1 MAKVKDQR
9 AVKVYDENGNIIAG
23 SKKSNVDGGSGSNYG
38 SLNSTT
44 ISNVASEPNTIN
56 RYTEN
61 VTKTEN
67 QIKREVL
74 EGIEELQNTMLQFD
88 TAVTPRMV
96 STMLHH
102 SNPESYLYGYLKL
115 TGREC
120 DDFMKKTQSQEW
132 RRMMNKLKS
141 ANPKRINKRFAIYF
155 GPPGGGKTTAALRE
169 ASKKIGMH
177 KDMTAKELMFDFT
190 FDGNG
195 NAQFSKSVF
204 AQAMENGEPIVC
216 DEMNLASN
224 TLLQFMQSVLDNSK
238 SIFMD
243 GQELVIKEGF
253 KVIGTMNDVVS
264 GVDRILPEP
273 IIDRALDI
281 RYFELTPSKIYD
293 YMTSTDD
300 DTVNENDN
308 ADVNSYDNVDEDK

>member
-23 SKKSNVDGGSGSNYG
+23 SKKSNVNNGSTSNYG
-38 SLNSTT
+38 SLNS
-44 ISNVASEPNTIN
+44 SNSSSVSNESNTID
-56 RYTEN
+56 RYTTN

-67 QIKREVL
+67 QIKQEVL

-88 TAVTPRMV
+88 TSVSPRMV

-102 SNPESYLYGYLKL
+102 SNPEAYLYGYLKL

-141 ANPKRINKRFAIYF
+141 ANPKRINKRLAIYF
-155 GPPGGGKTTAALRE
+155 GPAGGGKTTAALRE
-169 ASKKIGMH
+169 AGKKIGMH

-190 FDGNG
+190 FENG
-195 NAQFSKSVF
+195 EAQFSKSVF

-216 DEMNLASN
+216 DELNLASN

-253 KVIGTMNDVVS
+253 KVIGTMNDIVS

-273 IIDRALDI
+273 IVDRAMDI

-300 DTVNENDN
+300 SDVNENDN
-308 ADVNSYDNVDEDK
+308 VDINSNQ

>member
-23 SKKSNVDGGSGSNYG
+23 SRPSTTNSYSSNNG

-44 ISNVASEPNTIN
+44 SSNAFNEPNTIE

-67 QIKREVL
+67 QVKREVM

-102 SNPESYLYGYLKL
+102 SNPEAYLYGYLKL

-141 ANPKRINKRFAIYF
+141 ANPKRINKRLAIYF
-155 GPPGGGKTTAALRE
+155 GTPSGGKTTAALRE
-169 ASKKIGMH
+169 AGKKIGMH

-190 FDGNG
+190 FDDNG

-216 DEMNLASN
+216 DEINLASN

-281 RYFELTPSKIYD
+281 RHFELTPSKIYD
-293 YMTSTDD
+293 YMMSTDD
-300 DTVNENDN
+300 DDVNENDGT
-308 ADVNSYDNVDEDK
+308 DETTETN

>member
-9 AVKVYDENGNIIAG
+9 AVKVYDENGNIIVG
-23 SKKSNVDGGSGSNYG
+23 SRPSTTNSYSSNNGI
-38 SLNSTT
+38 LNSNA
-44 ISNVASEPNTIN
+44 SNEPNAIE

-67 QIKREVL
+67 QIKQGVM

-102 SNPESYLYGYLKL
+102 SNPEAYLYGYLKL

-141 ANPKRINKRFAIYF
+141 ANPKRINKRLAIYF

-169 ASKKIGMH
+169 AGKKIGMH

-190 FDGNG
+190 FKDGE
-195 NAQFSKSVF
+195 AQFSKSVF
-204 AQAMENGEPIVC
+204 AQAMENGEAIVC
-216 DEMNLASN
+216 DELNLASN

-293 YMTSTDD
+293 YMMNTDD
-300 DTVNENDN
+300 DAVNENDKT
-308 ADVNSYDNVDEDK
+308 DETE

>member
-1 MAKVKDQR
+1 MVKVKDQR

-23 SKKSNVDGGSGSNYG
+23 SKKSNVNNGSTSNYG
-38 SLNSTT
+38 SLNS
-44 ISNVASEPNTIN
+44 SNSSSVSNESNTID
-56 RYTEN
+56 RYTTN

-67 QIKREVL
+67 QIKQEVL
-74 EGIEELQNTMLQFD
+74 EGIGELQNTMLQFD
-88 TAVTPRMV
+88 TSVSPRMV

-102 SNPESYLYGYLKL
+102 SNPEAYLYGYLKL

-141 ANPKRINKRFAIYF
+141 ANPKRINKRLAIYF
-155 GPPGGGKTTAALRE
+155 GPAGGGKTTAALRE
-169 ASKKIGMH
+169 AGKKIGMH

-190 FDGNG
+190 FENG
-195 NAQFSKSVF
+195 DAQFSKSVF

-216 DEMNLASN
+216 DELNLASN

-253 KVIGTMNDVVS
+253 KVIGTMNDIVS

-273 IIDRALDI
+273 IVDRAMDI

-293 YMTSTDD
+293 YMISTDD
-300 DTVNENDN
+300 SDVNENDN
-308 ADVNSYDNVDEDK
+308 VDVNSNQ

>member
-9 AVKVYDENGNIIAG
+9 AVKVYDENGNIIGG
-23 SKKSNVDGGSGSNYG
+23 SKKPNVNNGSASNYG
-38 SLNSTT
+38 SLNS
-44 ISNVASEPNTIN
+44 SNSSSVSSESNTID
-56 RYTEN
+56 RYTTN

-67 QIKREVL
+67 QIKQEVL

-88 TAVTPRMV
+88 TSVSPRMV

-102 SNPESYLYGYLKL
+102 SNPEAYLYGYLKL

-141 ANPKRINKRFAIYF
+141 ANPKRINKRLAIYF
-155 GPPGGGKTTAALRE
+155 GPAGGGKTTAALRE
-169 ASKKIGMH
+169 AGKKIGMH

-190 FDGNG
+190 FENG
-195 NAQFSKSVF
+195 DAQFSKSVF

-216 DEMNLASN
+216 DELNLASN

-253 KVIGTMNDVVS
+253 KVIGTMNDIVS

-273 IIDRALDI
+273 IVDRAMDI

-293 YMTSTDD
+293 YMISTDD
-300 DTVNENDN
+300 GDVNENDN
-308 ADVNSYDNVDEDK
+308 VDVNSNK

>member
-1 MAKVKDQR
+1 MVKVKDQR

-23 SKKSNVDGGSGSNYG
+23 SKKSNVNNGSSSNYG
-38 SLNSTT
+38 SLNS
-44 ISNVASEPNTIN
+44 SNSSSVSNESNTID
-56 RYTEN
+56 RYTTN

-67 QIKREVL
+67 QIKQEVL
-74 EGIEELQNTMLQFD
+74 EGIGELQNTMLQFD
-88 TAVTPRMV
+88 TSVSPRMV

-102 SNPESYLYGYLKL
+102 SNPEAYLYGYLKL

-141 ANPKRINKRFAIYF
+141 ANPKRINKRLAIYF
-155 GPPGGGKTTAALRE
+155 GPAGGGKTTAALRE
-169 ASKKIGMH
+169 AGKKIGMH

-190 FDGNG
+190 FENG
-195 NAQFSKSVF
+195 DAQFSKSVF

-216 DEMNLASN
+216 DELNLASN

-253 KVIGTMNDVVS
+253 KVIGTMNDIVS

-273 IIDRALDI
+273 IVDRAMDI

-293 YMTSTDD
+293 YMISTDD
-300 DTVNENDN
+300 SDVNENDN
-308 ADVNSYDNVDEDK
+308 VDINSNQ

>member
-23 SKKSNVDGGSGSNYG
+23 SRQSTTNSYSSNNG
-38 SLNSTT
+38 SLNSTAS
-44 ISNVASEPNTIN
+44 SNASNEPNTIE

-67 QIKREVL
+67 QIKQEVL

-102 SNPESYLYGYLKL
+102 SNPEAYLYGYLKL
-115 TGREC
+115 MGREC

-141 ANPKRINKRFAIYF
+141 ANPKRINKRLAIYF

-169 ASKKIGMH
+169 AGKKIGMH

-190 FDGNG
+190 FKDGE
-195 NAQFSKSVF
+195 AQFSKSVF
-204 AQAMENGEPIVC
+204 AQAMENGEAIVC
-216 DEMNLASN
+216 DELNLASN

-264 GVDRILPEP
+264 GVDRILQEP

-293 YMTSTDD
+293 YMMSTDD
-300 DTVNENDN
+300 DDVNENDGT
-308 ADVNSYDNVDEDK
+308 DETTETN

>member
-23 SKKSNVDGGSGSNYG
+23 SKKTNVNNGSASNYG
-38 SLNSTT
+38 SLNS
-44 ISNVASEPNTIN
+44 SNNSSVSSESNTID
-56 RYTEN
+56 RYTTN

-67 QIKREVL
+67 QIKQEVL

-88 TAVTPRMV
+88 TSVSPRMV

-102 SNPESYLYGYLKL
+102 SNPEAYLYGYLKL

-141 ANPKRINKRFAIYF
+141 ANPKRINKRLAIYF
-155 GPPGGGKTTAALRE
+155 GPAGGGKTTAALRE
-169 ASKKIGMH
+169 AGKKIGMH

-190 FDGNG
+190 FENG
-195 NAQFSKSVF
+195 DAQFSKSVF

-216 DEMNLASN
+216 DELNLASN

-253 KVIGTMNDVVS
+253 KVIGTMNDIVS

-273 IIDRALDI
+273 IVDRAMDI

-293 YMTSTDD
+293 YMISTDD
-300 DTVNENDN
+300 SDVNENDDV
-308 ADVNSYDNVDEDK
+308 DVNSNQ

>member
-23 SKKSNVDGGSGSNYG
+23 SKKSNVNNGSTSNYG
-38 SLNSTT
+38 SLNS
-44 ISNVASEPNTIN
+44 SNSSSVLNESNTID
-56 RYTEN
+56 RYTTN

-67 QIKREVL
+67 QIKQEVL
-74 EGIEELQNTMLQFD
+74 EGIGELQNTMLQFD
-88 TAVTPRMV
+88 TSVSPRMV

-102 SNPESYLYGYLKL
+102 SNPEAYLYGYLKL

-141 ANPKRINKRFAIYF
+141 ANPKRINKRLAIYF
-155 GPPGGGKTTAALRE
+155 GPAGGGKTTAALRE
-169 ASKKIGMH
+169 AGKKIGMH

-190 FDGNG
+190 FENG
-195 NAQFSKSVF
+195 DAQFSKSVF

-216 DEMNLASN
+216 DELNLASN

-253 KVIGTMNDVVS
+253 KVIGTMNDIVS

-273 IIDRALDI
+273 IVDRAMDI

-293 YMTSTDD
+293 YMISTDD
-300 DTVNENDN
+300 SDVNENDN
-308 ADVNSYDNVDEDK
+308 VDVNSNQ

>member
-1 MAKVKDQR
+1 
-9 AVKVYDENGNIIAG
+9 
-23 SKKSNVDGGSGSNYG
+23 
-38 SLNSTT
+38 
-44 ISNVASEPNTIN
+44 
-56 RYTEN
+56 
-61 VTKTEN
+61 
-67 QIKREVL
+67 
-74 EGIEELQNTMLQFD
+74 
-88 TAVTPRMV
+88 
-96 STMLHH
+96 
-102 SNPESYLYGYLKL
+102 
-115 TGREC
+115 
-120 DDFMKKTQSQEW
+120 
-132 RRMMNKLKS
+132 MMNKLKS
-141 ANPKRINKRFAIYF
+141 ANPKRINKRLAIYF

-169 ASKKIGMH
+169 AGKKIGMH

-190 FDGNG
+190 FDDNG

-281 RYFELTPSKIYD
+281 RYFELTPSKIYE

-300 DTVNENDN
+300 DNVNEND
-308 ADVNSYDNVDEDK
+308 STDETTETN

>member
-23 SKKSNVDGGSGSNYG
+23 SKPSTTNGYSSNTGN
-38 SLNSTT
+38 LNSTT
-44 ISNVASEPNTIN
+44 SSNASNEPNTIE

-67 QIKREVL
+67 QIKREVM

-102 SNPESYLYGYLKL
+102 SNPEAYLYGYLKL

-141 ANPKRINKRFAIYF
+141 ANPKRINKRLAIYF
-155 GPPGGGKTTAALRE
+155 GPPSGGKTT
-169 ASKKIGMH
+169 GMH

-190 FDGNG
+190 FDDNG

-216 DEMNLASN
+216 DEINLASN

-293 YMTSTDD
+293 YMMNTDD
-300 DTVNENDN
+300 DAVNENDKI
-308 ADVNSYDNVDEDK
+308 DETN

>member
-9 AVKVYDENGNIIAG
+9 SVKVYDENGNIIVG
-23 SKKSNVDGGSGSNYG
+23 SRPSTTNSYGSINQSSNSNTSSNVTSDS
-38 SLNSTT
+38 
-44 ISNVASEPNTIN
+44 NTID
-56 RYTEN
+56 RYTTN

-67 QIKREVL
+67 QIKREVM

-102 SNPESYLYGYLKL
+102 SNPEAYLYGYLKL

-141 ANPKRINKRFAIYF
+141 ANPKRINKRLAIYF

-169 ASKKIGMH
+169 AGKKIGMH

-190 FDGNG
+190 FDDNG

-293 YMTSTDD
+293 YMMNTDD
-300 DTVNENDN
+300 DAVNENDKT
-308 ADVNSYDNVDEDK
+308 DEAK

>member
-23 SKKSNVDGGSGSNYG
+23 SKKSNVNNGSNSNYG
-38 SLNSTT
+38 SLNS
-44 ISNVASEPNTIN
+44 SNSSSVSNESNTID
-56 RYTEN
+56 RYTTN
-61 VTKTEN
+61 VIKTEN
-67 QIKREVL
+67 QIKQEVL

-141 ANPKRINKRFAIYF
+141 ANPKRINKRLAIYF

-169 ASKKIGMH
+169 AGKKIGMH

>member
-23 SKKSNVDGGSGSNYG
+23 SKKSNVNNGSTSNYG
-38 SLNSTT
+38 SLNS
-44 ISNVASEPNTIN
+44 SNSSSVSNESNTID
-56 RYTEN
+56 RYTTN

-67 QIKREVL
+67 QIKQEVL
-74 EGIEELQNTMLQFD
+74 EGIGELQNTMLQFD
-88 TAVTPRMV
+88 TSVSPRMV

-102 SNPESYLYGYLKL
+102 SNPEAYLYGYLKL

-141 ANPKRINKRFAIYF
+141 ANPKRINKRLAIYF
-155 GPPGGGKTTAALRE
+155 GPAGGGKTTAALRE
-169 ASKKIGMH
+169 AGKKIGMH

-190 FDGNG
+190 FENG
-195 NAQFSKSVF
+195 DAQFSKSVF

-216 DEMNLASN
+216 DELNLASN

-253 KVIGTMNDVVS
+253 KVIGTMNDIVS

-273 IIDRALDI
+273 IVDRAMDI

-293 YMTSTDD
+293 YMISTDD
-300 DTVNENDN
+300 SDVNENDN
-308 ADVNSYDNVDEDK
+308 VDINSNQ

>member
-1 MAKVKDQR
+1 M
-9 AVKVYDENGNIIAG
+9 
-23 SKKSNVDGGSGSNYG
+23 
-38 SLNSTT
+38 
-44 ISNVASEPNTIN
+44 
-56 RYTEN
+56 
-61 VTKTEN
+61 
-67 QIKREVL
+67 

-102 SNPESYLYGYLKL
+102 SNPEAYLYGYLKL

-141 ANPKRINKRFAIYF
+141 ANPKRINKRLAIYF

-169 ASKKIGMH
+169 AGKKIGMH

-190 FDGNG
+190 FDDNG

-300 DTVNENDN
+300 DAVNENDN
-308 ADVNSYDNVDEDK
+308 VDVNSNR

>member
-23 SKKSNVDGGSGSNYG
+23 SKKSNVNNGSTSNYG
-38 SLNSTT
+38 SLNS
-44 ISNVASEPNTIN
+44 SNSSSVSNESNTID
-56 RYTEN
+56 RYTTN

-67 QIKREVL
+67 QIKQEVL

-88 TAVTPRMV
+88 TSVSPRMV

-102 SNPESYLYGYLKL
+102 SNPEAYLYGYLKL

-141 ANPKRINKRFAIYF
+141 ANPKRINKRLAIYF
-155 GPPGGGKTTAALRE
+155 GPAGGGKTTAALRE
-169 ASKKIGMH
+169 AGKKIGMH

-190 FDGNG
+190 FENG
-195 NAQFSKSVF
+195 DAQFSKSVF

-216 DEMNLASN
+216 DELNLASN

-253 KVIGTMNDVVS
+253 KVIGTMNDIVS

-273 IIDRALDI
+273 IVDRAMDI

-300 DTVNENDN
+300 DAVNENDN
-308 ADVNSYDNVDEDK
+308 ADVSSDDNVDKTE

>member
-23 SKKSNVDGGSGSNYG
+23 SRPSSISGGSTSNYG
-38 SLNSTT
+38 NLNSTT
-44 ISNVASEPNTIN
+44 SSNASNEPNTIE

-67 QIKREVL
+67 QIKREVM

-141 ANPKRINKRFAIYF
+141 ANPKRINKRLAIYF
-155 GPPGGGKTTAALRE
+155 GPPSGGKTTAALRE
-169 ASKKIGMH
+169 AGKKIGMH

-190 FDGNG
+190 FKDGE
-195 NAQFSKSVF
+195 AQFSKSVF

-216 DEMNLASN
+216 DEINLASN

-281 RYFELTPSKIYD
+281 RYFELTPDKIYE
-293 YMTSTDD
+293 YMMNTDD
-300 DTVNENDN
+300 SDVNENDN
-308 ADVNSYDNVDEDK
+308 VDVNSNQ

>member
-9 AVKVYDENGNIIAG
+9 SVKVYDENGNIIAG
-23 SKKSNVDGGSGSNYG
+23 SRPSTTNSYGSINQSSNSNTSSNVTSDS
-38 SLNSTT
+38 
-44 ISNVASEPNTIN
+44 NTID

-67 QIKREVL
+67 QIKQEVM

-141 ANPKRINKRFAIYF
+141 ANPKRINKRLAIYF

-169 ASKKIGMH
+169 AGKKIGMH

-190 FDGNG
+190 FKDGE
-195 NAQFSKSVF
+195 AQFSKSVF
-204 AQAMENGEPIVC
+204 AQAMENGEAIVC

-281 RYFELTPSKIYD
+281 RYFELTPSKIYE

-300 DTVNENDN
+300 DNVNEND
-308 ADVNSYDNVDEDK
+308 STDEIMGTN

>member
-9 AVKVYDENGNIIAG
+9 AVKVYDENGNIIGG
-23 SKKSNVDGGSGSNYG
+23 SKKSNLNNGSTSNYG
-38 SLNSTT
+38 SLNS
-44 ISNVASEPNTIN
+44 SNSSSVSNESNTID
-56 RYTEN
+56 RYTTN

-67 QIKREVL
+67 QIKQEVL

-88 TAVTPRMV
+88 TSVSPRMV

-102 SNPESYLYGYLKL
+102 SNPEAYLYGYLKL

-141 ANPKRINKRFAIYF
+141 ANPKRINKRLAIYF
-155 GPPGGGKTTAALRE
+155 GPAGGGKTTAALRE
-169 ASKKIGMH
+169 AGKKIGMH

-190 FDGNG
+190 FENG
-195 NAQFSKSVF
+195 DAQFSKSVF

-216 DEMNLASN
+216 DELNLASN

-300 DTVNENDN
+300 DAVNENDN
-308 ADVNSYDNVDEDK
+308 ADVKSDVDVDEVE

>member
-23 SKKSNVDGGSGSNYG
+23 SKKSNVNNGSTSNYG
-38 SLNSTT
+38 SLNS
-44 ISNVASEPNTIN
+44 SNSSSVSSESNTID
-56 RYTEN
+56 RYTTN

-67 QIKREVL
+67 QIKQEVL

-88 TAVTPRMV
+88 TSVSPRMV

-102 SNPESYLYGYLKL
+102 SNPEAYLYGYLKL

-141 ANPKRINKRFAIYF
+141 ANPKRINKRLAIYF
-155 GPPGGGKTTAALRE
+155 GPAGGGKTTAALRE
-169 ASKKIGMH
+169 AGKKIGMH

-190 FDGNG
+190 FENG
-195 NAQFSKSVF
+195 EAQFSKSVF

-216 DEMNLASN
+216 DELNLASN

-253 KVIGTMNDVVS
+253 KVISTMNDVVS

-273 IIDRALDI
+273 IVDRAMDI

-293 YMTSTDD
+293 YMISTDD
-300 DTVNENDN
+300 SDVNENDN
-308 ADVNSYDNVDEDK
+308 VDVNSNQ

>member
-1 MAKVKDQR
+1 MAKVKDRR

-23 SKKSNVDGGSGSNYG
+23 SKKSNVNNGSASNYG
-38 SLNSTT
+38 SLNS
-44 ISNVASEPNTIN
+44 SNSSSVSNESNTID
-56 RYTEN
+56 RYTTN

-67 QIKREVL
+67 QIKQEVL

-88 TAVTPRMV
+88 TSVSPRMV

-102 SNPESYLYGYLKL
+102 SNPEAYLYGYLKL

-141 ANPKRINKRFAIYF
+141 ANPKRINKRLAIYF
-155 GPPGGGKTTAALRE
+155 GPAGGGKTTAALRE
-169 ASKKIGMH
+169 AGKKIGMH

-190 FDGNG
+190 FENG
-195 NAQFSKSVF
+195 DAQFSKSVF

-216 DEMNLASN
+216 DELNLASN

-253 KVIGTMNDVVS
+253 KVIGTMNDIVS

-273 IIDRALDI
+273 IVDRAMDI

-293 YMTSTDD
+293 YMISTDD
-300 DTVNENDN
+300 SDVNENDN
-308 ADVNSYDNVDEDK
+308 VDVNSNQ

>member
-23 SKKSNVDGGSGSNYG
+23 SRPSSTNSSSSNYG

-44 ISNVASEPNTIN
+44 SSNVSNESNTIE

-67 QIKREVL
+67 QIKREVM

-88 TAVTPRMV
+88 IAVTPRMV

-102 SNPESYLYGYLKL
+102 SNPEAYLYGYLKL

-141 ANPKRINKRFAIYF
+141 ANPKRINKRLAIYF

-169 ASKKIGMH
+169 SGKKIGMH
-177 KDMTAKELMFDFT
+177 KDMTDKELMFDFT
-190 FDGNG
+190 FKDGE
-195 NAQFSKSVF
+195 AQFSKSVF
-204 AQAMENGEPIVC
+204 AQAMENGEAIVC
-216 DEMNLASN
+216 DELNLASN

-293 YMTSTDD
+293 YMINTDD
-300 DTVNENDN
+300 DAVNENDKT
-308 ADVNSYDNVDEDK
+308 DETN

>member
-9 AVKVYDENGNIIAG
+9 AVKVYDENGNIIVG
-23 SKKSNVDGGSGSNYG
+23 SRPSTTNSYSSNNG
-38 SLNSTT
+38 SLNSNA
-44 ISNVASEPNTIN
+44 SNEPNTIE

-67 QIKREVL
+67 QIKREVM

-102 SNPESYLYGYLKL
+102 SNPEAYLYGYLKL

-141 ANPKRINKRFAIYF
+141 ANPKRINKRLAIYF

-169 ASKKIGMH
+169 AGKKIGMH

-190 FDGNG
+190 FKDGE
-195 NAQFSKSVF
+195 AQFSKSVF

-216 DEMNLASN
+216 DELNLASN

-293 YMTSTDD
+293 YMMNTDD
-300 DTVNENDN
+300 DNVNENDN
-308 ADVNSYDNVDEDK
+308 VDVNSNR

>member
-23 SKKSNVDGGSGSNYG
+23 SKKSNVNNGSTSNYG
-38 SLNSTT
+38 SLNS
-44 ISNVASEPNTIN
+44 SNSSSVSNESNTID
-56 RYTEN
+56 RYTTN

-67 QIKREVL
+67 QIKQEVL
-74 EGIEELQNTMLQFD
+74 EGIGELQNTMLQFD
-88 TAVTPRMV
+88 TSVSPRMV

-102 SNPESYLYGYLKL
+102 SNPEAYLYGYLKL

-141 ANPKRINKRFAIYF
+141 ANPKRINKRLAIYF
-155 GPPGGGKTTAALRE
+155 GPAGGGKTTAALRE
-169 ASKKIGMH
+169 AGKKIGMH

-190 FDGNG
+190 FENG
-195 NAQFSKSVF
+195 DAQFSKSVF

-216 DEMNLASN
+216 DELNLASN

-253 KVIGTMNDVVS
+253 KVICTMNDIVS

-273 IIDRALDI
+273 IVDRAMDI

-293 YMTSTDD
+293 YMISTDD
-300 DTVNENDN
+300 SDVNENDN
-308 ADVNSYDNVDEDK
+308 VDVNSNQ

>member
-23 SKKSNVDGGSGSNYG
+23 SRPLTTNSYGSINQSSNSNTSSNVTSDS
-38 SLNSTT
+38 
-44 ISNVASEPNTIN
+44 NTID
-56 RYTEN
+56 RYTTN

-67 QIKREVL
+67 QIKREVM

-102 SNPESYLYGYLKL
+102 SNPEAYLYGYLKL

-141 ANPKRINKRFAIYF
+141 ANPKRINKRLAIYF
-155 GPPGGGKTTAALRE
+155 GPPSGGKTTAALRE
-169 ASKKIGMH
+169 AGKKIGMH

-190 FDGNG
+190 FKDGE
-195 NAQFSKSVF
+195 AQFSKSVF

-216 DEMNLASN
+216 DEINLASN

-281 RYFELTPSKIYD
+281 RYFELTPSKIYE

-300 DTVNENDN
+300 DNVNEND
-308 ADVNSYDNVDEDK
+308 STDETTETN

>member
-1 MAKVKDQR
+1 
-9 AVKVYDENGNIIAG
+9 
-23 SKKSNVDGGSGSNYG
+23 
-38 SLNSTT
+38 
-44 ISNVASEPNTIN
+44 
-56 RYTEN
+56 
-61 VTKTEN
+61 
-67 QIKREVL
+67 
-74 EGIEELQNTMLQFD
+74 
-88 TAVTPRMV
+88 
-96 STMLHH
+96 
-102 SNPESYLYGYLKL
+102 
-115 TGREC
+115 
-120 DDFMKKTQSQEW
+120 
-132 RRMMNKLKS
+132 MNKLKS
-141 ANPKRINKRFAIYF
+141 ANPKRINKRLAIYF

-169 ASKKIGMH
+169 AGKKIGMH

-190 FDGNG
+190 FDDNG

-300 DTVNENDN
+300 DAVNENDKT
-308 ADVNSYDNVDEDK
+308 DETDETK

>member
-23 SKKSNVDGGSGSNYG
+23 SRPSSISSGSTSNNG

-44 ISNVASEPNTIN
+44 SSNESNEPNTIA

-61 VTKTEN
+61 VNKTEN
-67 QIKREVL
+67 QIKREVM

-102 SNPESYLYGYLKL
+102 SNPEAYLYGYLKL

-141 ANPKRINKRFAIYF
+141 ANPKRINKRLAIYF
-155 GPPGGGKTTAALRE
+155 GPPSGGKTTAALRE
-169 ASKKIGMH
+169 AGKKIGMH

-190 FDGNG
+190 FKDGE
-195 NAQFSKSVF
+195 AQFSKSVF
-204 AQAMENGEPIVC
+204 AQAMENGEAIVC

-293 YMTSTDD
+293 YMMNTDD
-300 DTVNENDN
+300 DAVNENDKI
-308 ADVNSYDNVDEDK
+308 DETN

>member
-9 AVKVYDENGNIIAG
+9 VVKVYDENGNIITG
-23 SKKSNVDGGSGSNYG
+23 SRPSTTNSYSSNNG

-44 ISNVASEPNTIN
+44 SSNASNESNTIE

-67 QIKREVL
+67 QIKREVM

-102 SNPESYLYGYLKL
+102 SNPEAYLYGYLKL

-141 ANPKRINKRFAIYF
+141 ANPKRINKRLAIYF
-155 GPPGGGKTTAALRE
+155 GPPSGGKTTAALRE
-169 ASKKIGMH
+169 AGKKIGMH

-190 FDGNG
+190 FKDGE
-195 NAQFSKSVF
+195 AQFSKSVF
-204 AQAMENGEPIVC
+204 AQAMENGEAIVC
-216 DEMNLASN
+216 DELNLASN

-243 GQELVIKEGF
+243 GQELVIKEG
-253 KVIGTMNDVVS
+253 
-264 GVDRILPEP
+264 
-273 IIDRALDI
+273 
-281 RYFELTPSKIYD
+281 YFELTPSKIYD
-293 YMTSTDD
+293 YMMNTDD
-300 DTVNENDN
+300 DAVNENDKT
-308 ADVNSYDNVDEDK
+308 DETE

>member
-1 MAKVKDQR
+1 
-9 AVKVYDENGNIIAG
+9 
-23 SKKSNVDGGSGSNYG
+23 
-38 SLNSTT
+38 
-44 ISNVASEPNTIN
+44 
-56 RYTEN
+56 
-61 VTKTEN
+61 
-67 QIKREVL
+67 
-74 EGIEELQNTMLQFD
+74 
-88 TAVTPRMV
+88 
-96 STMLHH
+96 
-102 SNPESYLYGYLKL
+102 
-115 TGREC
+115 
-120 DDFMKKTQSQEW
+120 
-132 RRMMNKLKS
+132 
-141 ANPKRINKRFAIYF
+141 
-155 GPPGGGKTTAALRE
+155 
-169 ASKKIGMH
+169 MH

-190 FDGNG
+190 FDDNG

-224 TLLQFMQSVLDNSK
+224 TLLQFMQSILDNSK

-293 YMTSTDD
+293 YMMNTDD
-300 DTVNENDN
+300 DDVNEND
-308 ADVNSYDNVDEDK
+308 STDETMETN

>member
-23 SKKSNVDGGSGSNYG
+23 SKKSNVNSGSNSNYG
-38 SLNSTT
+38 NLNTFNNSSV
-44 ISNVASEPNTIN
+44 SNDSNTIE

-67 QIKREVL
+67 QIKQEVL

-88 TAVTPRMV
+88 TSVSPRMV

-102 SNPESYLYGYLKL
+102 NNPEAYLYGYLKL

-141 ANPKRINKRFAIYF
+141 ANPKRINKRLAIYF
-155 GPPGGGKTTAALRE
+155 GPAGGGKTTAALRE
-169 ASKKIGMH
+169 AGKKIGMH

-204 AQAMENGEPIVC
+204 AQAMENGEAIVC
-216 DEMNLASN
+216 DELNLASN

-243 GQELVIKEGF
+243 GKELVIKEGF

-300 DTVNENDN
+300 DAVNE
-308 ADVNSYDNVDEDK
+308 SDNVDVKSDVDVDEIE

>member
-1 MAKVKDQR
+1 MKDQR
-9 AVKVYDENGNIIAG
+9 AVKVYDENGNIIVG
-23 SKKSNVDGGSGSNYG
+23 SRPSTTNSYSSNNG
-38 SLNSTT
+38 SLNSNA
-44 ISNVASEPNTIN
+44 SNEPNTIE

-67 QIKREVL
+67 QIKREVM

-102 SNPESYLYGYLKL
+102 SNPEAYLYGYLKL

-141 ANPKRINKRFAIYF
+141 ANPKRINKRLAIYF

-169 ASKKIGMH
+169 AGKKIGMH

-190 FDGNG
+190 FKDGE
-195 NAQFSKSVF
+195 AQFSKSVF

-216 DEMNLASN
+216 DELNLASN

-293 YMTSTDD
+293 YMMNTDD
-300 DTVNENDN
+300 DNVNENDN
-308 ADVNSYDNVDEDK
+308 VDVNSNR

>member
-9 AVKVYDENGNIIAG
+9 AVKVYDENGNIIVG
-23 SKKSNVDGGSGSNYG
+23 SRPSTTNSYSSNNG
-38 SLNSTT
+38 SLNSNA
-44 ISNVASEPNTIN
+44 SNEPNTIE

-67 QIKREVL
+67 QIKQEVM

-102 SNPESYLYGYLKL
+102 SNPEAYLYGYLKL

-141 ANPKRINKRFAIYF
+141 ANPKRINKRLAIYF

-169 ASKKIGMH
+169 AGKKIGMH

-190 FDGNG
+190 FKDGE
-195 NAQFSKSVF
+195 AQFSKSVF
-204 AQAMENGEPIVC
+204 AQAMENGEAIVC
-216 DEMNLASN
+216 DELNLASN

-293 YMTSTDD
+293 YMMNTDD
-300 DTVNENDN
+300 DNVNENDN
-308 ADVNSYDNVDEDK
+308 VDVNSNR

>member
-23 SKKSNVDGGSGSNYG
+23 SKKSNVNNGSTSNYG
-38 SLNSTT
+38 SLNS
-44 ISNVASEPNTIN
+44 SNSSSVSNESNTID
-56 RYTEN
+56 RYTTN

-67 QIKREVL
+67 QIKQEVL

-88 TAVTPRMV
+88 TSVSPRMV

-102 SNPESYLYGYLKL
+102 SNPEAYLYGYLKL

-141 ANPKRINKRFAIYF
+141 ANPKRINKRLAIYF
-155 GPPGGGKTTAALRE
+155 GPAGGGKTTAALRE
-169 ASKKIGMH
+169 AGKKIGMH

-190 FDGNG
+190 FENG
-195 NAQFSKSVF
+195 DAQFSKSVF

-216 DEMNLASN
+216 DELNLASN

-253 KVIGTMNDVVS
+253 KVIGTMNDIVS

-273 IIDRALDI
+273 IVDRAMDI

-293 YMTSTDD
+293 YMISTDD
-300 DTVNENDN
+300 SDVNENDN
-308 ADVNSYDNVDEDK
+308 VDVNSNQ

>member
-23 SKKSNVDGGSGSNYG
+23 SKKSNVNNGSTSNYG
-38 SLNSTT
+38 SLNS
-44 ISNVASEPNTIN
+44 SNSSSVSNESNTID
-56 RYTEN
+56 RYTTN

-67 QIKREVL
+67 QIKQEVL
-74 EGIEELQNTMLQFD
+74 EGIGELQNTMLQFD
-88 TAVTPRMV
+88 TSVSPRMV

-102 SNPESYLYGYLKL
+102 SNPEAYLYGYLKL
-115 TGREC
+115 TSREC

-141 ANPKRINKRFAIYF
+141 ANPKRINKRLAIYF
-155 GPPGGGKTTAALRE
+155 GPAGGGKTTAALRE
-169 ASKKIGMH
+169 AGKKIGMH

-190 FDGNG
+190 FENG
-195 NAQFSKSVF
+195 DAQFSKSVF

-216 DEMNLASN
+216 DELNLASN

-253 KVIGTMNDVVS
+253 KVIGTMNDIVS

-273 IIDRALDI
+273 IVDRAMDI

-293 YMTSTDD
+293 YMISTDD
-300 DTVNENDN
+300 SDVNENDN
-308 ADVNSYDNVDEDK
+308 VDVNSNQ

>member
-23 SKKSNVDGGSGSNYG
+23 SRPSTTNSYGSINQSSNSNTSSNVTSDS
-38 SLNSTT
+38 
-44 ISNVASEPNTIN
+44 NTID
-56 RYTEN
+56 RYTTN

-67 QIKREVL
+67 QVKREVM

-88 TAVTPRMV
+88 TSVSPRMV

-102 SNPESYLYGYLKL
+102 SNPEAYLYGYLKL

-141 ANPKRINKRFAIYF
+141 ANPKRINKRLAIYF

-169 ASKKIGMH
+169 AGKKIGMH

-190 FDGNG
+190 FDDNG

-243 GQELVIKEGF
+243 GQELIIKEGF
-253 KVIGTMNDVVS
+253 KVIGTMNDIVS

-293 YMTSTDD
+293 YMMNADD
-300 DTVNENDN
+300 DDVNEND
-308 ADVNSYDNVDEDK
+308 STDETMETN

>member
-9 AVKVYDENGNIIAG
+9 ANKVYDENGNIIAG
-23 SKKSNVDGGSGSNYG
+23 SKESNVNSGSNNNYG
-38 SLNSTT
+38 NLNTFNN
-44 ISNVASEPNTIN
+44 SNVSDDSNTIE
-56 RYTEN
+56 RYTDN

-141 ANPKRINKRFAIYF
+141 ANPKRINKRLVIYF

-169 ASKKIGMH
+169 AGKKIGMH

-190 FDGNG
+190 FKDGE
-195 NAQFSKSVF
+195 AQFSKSVF
-204 AQAMENGEPIVC
+204 AQAMENGEAIVC
-216 DEMNLASN
+216 DELNLASN

-300 DTVNENDN
+300 NAVNENDN
-308 ADVNSYDNVDEDK
+308 ADVSSDDNVDKIE

>member
-23 SKKSNVDGGSGSNYG
+23 SKKSNVNNGSTSNYG
-38 SLNSTT
+38 SLNS
-44 ISNVASEPNTIN
+44 SNNSSVSSESNTID
-56 RYTEN
+56 RYTTN

-67 QIKREVL
+67 QIKQEVL

-88 TAVTPRMV
+88 TSVSPRMV

-102 SNPESYLYGYLKL
+102 SNPEAYLYGYLKL

-141 ANPKRINKRFAIYF
+141 ANPKRINKRLAIYF
-155 GPPGGGKTTAALRE
+155 GPAGGGKTTAALRG
-169 ASKKIGMH
+169 AGKKIGMH

-190 FDGNG
+190 FENG
-195 NAQFSKSVF
+195 DAQFSKSVF

-216 DEMNLASN
+216 DELNLASN

-253 KVIGTMNDVVS
+253 KVIGTMNDIVS

-273 IIDRALDI
+273 IVDRAMDI

-300 DTVNENDN
+300 SDVNENDN
-308 ADVNSYDNVDEDK
+308 VDVDSNE

>member
-9 AVKVYDENGNIIAG
+9 ANKVYDENGNIIAG
-23 SKKSNVDGGSGSNYG
+23 SKKSNLNSGSNNNYG
-38 SLNSTT
+38 NLNTFNN
-44 ISNVASEPNTIN
+44 SNVSNDSNTIE

-96 STMLHH
+96 STMLYH

-141 ANPKRINKRFAIYF
+141 ANPKRINKRLAIYF

-169 ASKKIGMH
+169 AGKKIGMH

-190 FDGNG
+190 FKDGE
-195 NAQFSKSVF
+195 AQFSKSVF
-204 AQAMENGEPIVC
+204 AQAMENGEAIVC
-216 DEMNLASN
+216 DELNLASN

-300 DTVNENDN
+300 DAVNENDN
-308 ADVNSYDNVDEDK
+308 ANVSSDDNVDKTE

>member
-9 AVKVYDENGNIIAG
+9 AVKVYDENGNIIVG
-23 SKKSNVDGGSGSNYG
+23 SRPSTTNSYSSNNG
-38 SLNSTT
+38 SLNSNA
-44 ISNVASEPNTIN
+44 SNEPNTIE

-67 QIKREVL
+67 QIKQEVM

-141 ANPKRINKRFAIYF
+141 ANPKRINKRLAIYF

-169 ASKKIGMH
+169 AGKKIGMH

-190 FDGNG
+190 FKDGE
-195 NAQFSKSVF
+195 AQFSKSVF
-204 AQAMENGEPIVC
+204 AQAMENGEAIVC

-281 RYFELTPSKIYD
+281 RYFELTPSKIYE

-300 DTVNENDN
+300 DNVNEND
-308 ADVNSYDNVDEDK
+308 STDETMGTN

>member
-9 AVKVYDENGNIIAG
+9 AVKVYDENGNIIVG
-23 SKKSNVDGGSGSNYG
+23 SRPSTTNSYSSSNG
-38 SLNSTT
+38 SLNSNA
-44 ISNVASEPNTIN
+44 SNEPNTIE

-67 QIKREVL
+67 QIKQEVM

-141 ANPKRINKRFAIYF
+141 ANPKRINKRLAIYF

-169 ASKKIGMH
+169 AGKKIGMH
-177 KDMTAKELMFDFT
+177 KNMTAKELMFDFT
-190 FDGNG
+190 FKDGE
-195 NAQFSKSVF
+195 AQFSKSVF
-204 AQAMENGEPIVC
+204 AQAMENGEAIVC

-281 RYFELTPSKIYD
+281 RYFELTPSKIYE

-300 DTVNENDN
+300 DNVNEND
-308 ADVNSYDNVDEDK
+308 STDETMGTN